1 MHKTPLVSIIIPT
14 YNRAHLIGETLES
27 VMAQTYVNWE
37 CIVVDDGSTDNT
49 TDILQK
55 FINKDNRIQ
64 QHQRPSNRAKGANAC
79 RNYGLELSKGE
90 YVNWFDS
97 DDLMLPE
104 FLEVKIKTLIEGHL
118 DFVFSHSENIDEN
131 GKISQI
137 YTESNLG
144 KEINAYNYI
153 KQHIGW
159 ITIDFMVKKA
169 TINIR
174 FNEQLKSGQ
183 EYNFISRYLFYTT
196 NGVFV
201 NKTLAYRRVHSA
213 SIQSK
218 VTKSEQSDML
228 NYLKQTVDNK
238 FILLKDIISIGDA
251 SSKNYLINSL
261 IWFSYRLVQEHR
273 KLHLNSRISVLIFKL
288 KGIKYFIQYVIA
300 IFLSITL
307 GRGYNFMKRAKA

>member
-1 MHKTPLVSIIIPT
+1 
-14 YNRAHLIGETLES
+14 
-27 VMAQTYVNWE
+27 
-37 CIVVDDGSTDNT
+37 
-49 TDILQK
+49 
-55 FINKDNRIQ
+55 
-64 QHQRPSNRAKGANAC
+64 
-79 RNYGLELSKGE
+79 
-90 YVNWFDS
+90 
-97 DDLMLPE
+97 
-104 FLEVKIKTLIEGHL
+104 
-118 DFVFSHSENIDEN
+118 
-131 GKISQI
+131 
-137 YTESNLG
+137 
-144 KEINAYNYI
+144 
-153 KQHIGW
+153 
-159 ITIDFMVKKA
+159 MVKKA